1 MPVAVIFGTRTG
13 VSLKLLPV
21 DSGSARCL
29 YLSIIYK
36 DESVV
41 LVVGAVDS
49 WITARFVPGIAVFSG
64 GILWTKRRGFPRA
77 GAGFPPVDLWISS
90 AGILI
95 PNLSRSYPR
104 FYPGY
109 TATLHTI
116 CAYYPQRCPHPT
128 HRPIPF
134 RPLAPG
140 RRRSVGPERGGD
152 TPKGGCDHVLKS
164 GWISARNRAAAPLLI
179 HKG

>member
-1 MPVAVIFGTRTG
+1 MPPLADRSSCSMWIVR
-13 VSLKLLPV
+13 PV
-21 DSGSARCL
+21 RCL
-29 YLSIIYK
+29 YLSILYK

-49 WITARFVPGIAVFSG
+49 WITACFVPGFAVFPG
-64 GILWTKRRGFPRA
+64 GIVWRKLWRFPLA

-109 TATLHTI
+109 TATLHMI
-116 CAYYPQRCPHPT
+116 CAYYPQLCPHPT
-128 HRPIPF
+128 HSPMPLR
-134 RPLAPG
+134 RLAPG
-140 RRRSVGPERGGD
+140 RRRSAGPELGGD
-152 TPKGGCDHVLKS
+152 TPKGGCDHVQKS
-164 GWISARNRAAAPLLI
+164 GCSIARNRAIVSLLI